1 MDEWMPMFTM
11 LIVAMF
17 KMFTMFTMGNDKK
30 KNLSMVSIVAIAVEG
45 KASKRQTAHQAIP
58 VQIPVF
64 VTNLSKY
71 HKFNQIWTRRS
82 TAVH

>member
-1 MDEWMPMFTM
+1 MPMFTM

-58 VQIPVF
+58 WSVF
-64 VTNLSKY
+64 LHVIKVLQEEILMTITD
-71 HKFNQIWTRRS
+71 HPPG
-82 TAVH
+82 HP